1 MTVRRGTLY
10 VGVFLLAAGAVT
22 LGVASGAFDRT
33 AVASTAAMLWPV
45 AIIAIGAGLVLRRSP
60 AALVAGILA
69 AALPGL
75 ALAASVVA
83 VPEAVVPCTDGS
95 PATAQAETR
104 NGTFGSSAA
113 VDLALSC
120 GELTVTA
127 QPGSGWS
134 LTARDGDNRRTTV
147 EEDASR
153 IAADTDRGTRR
164 WNLHTGRVEWD
175 VVLPTGTTLD
185 LATEL
190 NAGRARLD
198 LAGTRLN
205 ALDLEINAGSL
216 NADLAGA
223 SLDRLAV
230 EVNAGSVGIVLPA
243 DSFSGDLQANAGS
256 LALCAP
262 DQLAL
267 RVRSSAALG
276 SIDVD
281 GLVMRG
287 SAWET
292 PGYDTALFKA
302 DLAIAANV
310 GSVTINPEGGC
321 K

>member
-10 VGVFLLAAGAVT
+10 LGVFLLAAGAVT
-22 LGVASGAFDRT
+22 LGVATGLLDRT
-33 AVASTAAMLWPV
+33 AVADATAMLWPV
-45 AIIAIGAGLVLRRSP
+45 ALIAIGAGLVLRRSP
-60 AALVAGILA
+60 AALVAGIIA

-83 VPEAVVPCTDGS
+83 VPEALGPCTDVLPI
-95 PATAQAETR
+95 PARAETR
-104 NGTFGSSAA
+104 SGSFGSSAA
-113 VDLALSC
+113 VDLELSC
-120 GELTVTA
+120 GELNVNTG
-127 QPGSGWS
+127 PGTGWS
-134 LTARDGDNRRTTV
+134 LTSRDGEGRRTTEV
-147 EEDASR
+147 VDGSR
-153 IAADTDRGTRR
+153 LSVDTDRGTRR
-164 WNLHTGRVEWD
+164 WGLATGQVEWD
-175 VVLPTGTTLD
+175 AVLPTGTTLD

-190 NAGRARLD
+190 NAGRAGLG
-198 LAGTRLN
+198 LAGSRLGV
-205 ALDLEINAGSL
+205 LDLEINAGSL
-216 NADLAGA
+216 TADLAGA

-243 DSFSGDLQANAGS
+243 DSFSGSLTANAGS

-281 GLVMRG
+281 GLSRRG

-292 PGYDTALFKA
+292 PGYDTAPFKA